1 MLMVANLAY
10 MHYEVYFLRNHFPG
24 IKPYYTP
31 LVFAGFDVMMVLM
44 AFSLVSFKKRCI
56 SYTLSY
62 IFILLVTVLNIGYS
76 RFFHQYITVGAFH
89 EVSNLTGTWWLQ
101 YVRDGL
107 KLKDLSLLLSITLAI
122 HCIRRMKKH
131 GCGKVNMGRIF
142 MACCILLAFH
152 GLVGR
157 QCLSNI
163 APSPYPDIQ
172 TWWYSNIGEGFQ
184 RAYLYNPAQ
193 TIANN
198 GIVRTQVMCN
208 LIAGNNKLELS
219 QSDIRRIDEYVEF
232 KNEEEG
238 ELIDSCIV
246 IQEKPDIIFI
256 MVESLMS
263 LAILETIDGKAVMPN
278 LNEIIQNDCC
288 YSNLSMESNKGA
300 GESSDAQVAYLTGIL
315 PLQED
320 VTVTH
325 IIHNEVISLPQLLNS
340 EKGYNTYMTVPTE
353 SGFWHQEEA
362 NMKYGIANMNA
373 LGSWSNDSLVFD
385 SAIKEIT
392 GLKKPFFNI
401 ILTISMHGLYEEDDL
416 PHTDFPYNCPSSFS
430 REYKNYLK
438 RCHYT
443 DAQIGRFIS
452 HLKQN
457 DQYKNSVII
466 ITSDHEVKEN
476 SLAMAKFRNDK
487 ALPFIMVHTNA
498 SAANTTKNR
507 MNQVDVYTSLLDLFG
522 ISTEWRGMGHSI
534 FRNGPH
540 NTQDT
545 MSRLISREIIL
556 GDYFRQS
563 HKKW

>member
-1 MLMVANLAY
+1 MVANLAY
-10 MHYEVYFLRNHFPG
+10 MHYEVYFQRNHFPG

-31 LVFAGFDVMMVLM
+31 LVFASFDVMVVLL
-44 AFSLVSFKKRCI
+44 AFSIVFFRKKCV

-62 IFILLVTVLNIGYS
+62 IFILLVSVLNIGYS
-76 RFFHQYITVGAFH
+76 RFFHQYITIGAFQ

-101 YVRDGL
+101 YIRDGARMT
-107 KLKDLSLLLSITLAI
+107 DLFLLLSITLAI
-122 HCIRRMKKH
+122 HCIRKMKSH
-131 GCGKVNMGRIF
+131 GCGKVNMGRII
-142 MACCILLAFH
+142 MACCTLLAFH

-157 QCLSNI
+157 RYLSNI
-163 APSPYPDIQ
+163 APSSYPDIQ
-172 TWWYSNIGEGFQ
+172 AWCHCNIGEGLQ
-184 RAYLYNPAQ
+184 RAYLYNPAP

-208 LIAGNNKLELS
+208 LIAGNKKLELS
-219 QSDIRRIDEYVEF
+219 QSDIRRIDEYVES
-232 KNEEEG
+232 KNEKEG
-238 ELIDSCIV
+238 SLIDPRIV
-246 IQEKPDIIFI
+246 IQEKPDIFFI

-263 LAILETIDGKAVMPN
+263 MAILETIDGKAVMPN
-278 LNEIIQNDCC
+278 VNEIIHSDCC
-288 YSNLSMESNKGA
+288 YSNLSMVSNKGA

-340 EKGYNTYMTVPTE
+340 EKGYNTYMIVPTE

-392 GLKKPFFNI
+392 GLKRPFFNM
-401 ILTISMHGLYEEDDL
+401 ILTISMHGLYEEDNL
-416 PHTDFPYNCPSSFS
+416 PHTDFTYNCPSFFS
-430 REYKNYLK
+430 KEYKNYLK

-443 DAQIGRFIS
+443 DTQIGRFIN

-476 SLAMAKFRNDK
+476 SLAMAKFKNDK
-487 ALPFIMVHTNA
+487 ALPFILVNTKA

-507 MNQVDVYTSLLDLFG
+507 MSQVDVYTSLLDLFG

-534 FRNGPH
+534 FRDGPH
-540 NTQDT
+540 LTQDT
-545 MSRLISREIIL
+545 VSRHISRKIIL
-556 GDYFRQS
+556 GDYFRQTQ
-563 HKKW
+563 KQW